1 MQQHRR
7 PPPGGSYR
15 AHEALVRPARVQP
28 QLWRLLLGMAL
39 VTLVSLTATVG
50 LQMLLVAVAPGA
62 WLAELSQG
70 SSPGAML
77 VMLGSFG
84 FLALGVAL
92 AARLLHRRGLISVVG
107 ALPPLVWQFSRV
119 SLYLLGLSLLL
130 LLLPPYDM
138 GAPMEPNLRFGHWL
152 ALLPLSLLAVLV
164 QVSAEEIVFRGYVQ
178 QQLAARFNS
187 PLVWMVLPSALFAA
201 GHYLPAEAGENAL
214 MVALWAGV
222 FGILMADLTARSGS
236 LGPAIAVHLW
246 NNVSAILIVS
256 LPDDLS
262 GLALY
267 LTPFSMDDAAALRSW
282 LPVDFALM
290 LVSWLAARLAIRR

>member
-7 PPPGGSYR
+7 PPPGGGYR
-15 AHEALVRPARVQP
+15 AHEALVRPARLQP

-84 FLALGVAL
+84 FLVLGVAL
-92 AARLLHRRGLISVVG
+92 AARLLHRRGLISVIG

-164 QVSAEEIVFRGYVQ
+164 QTGSEEIVFRGYIQ
-178 QQLAARFNS
+178 QALAARFRH
-187 PLVWMVLPSALFAA
+187 PAVWILLPSGLFAL
-201 GHYLPAEAGENAL
+201 GHYLPAEAGDNAL
-214 MVALWAGV
+214 LIALWAGV
-222 FGILMADLTARSGS
+222 FGVLMADLTARAGT
-236 LGPAIAVHLW
+236 LGPAMAVHFF
-246 NNVSAILIVS
+246 NNVAALLLFASPSS
-256 LPDDLS
+256 LN

-267 LTPFSMDDAAALRSW
+267 LLPYELADVQGLRPW
-282 LPVDFALM
+282 MAVDFATM
-290 LVSWLAARLAIRR
+290 VVSWLAARLAIRR